1 MIKSDDV
8 LPLSWKFYIAIMA
21 VSCYDCEYLIK
32 ILEDQFLLVNG
43 DIDWLTQGLKSVD
56 PKLQRISK
64 LNEIMAYQA
73 WRLNEN
79 HIKELVK
86 GEEDGTLNWTVHQV
100 LKAGVILAYYHSL
113 CGFVYG

>member
-1 MIKSDDV
+1 
-8 LPLSWKFYIAIMA
+8 MA

-79 HIKELVK
+79 HIKELIK
-86 GEEDGTLNWTVHQV
+86 GEEDGTLNWTVH
-100 LKAGVILAYYHSL
+100 
-113 CGFVYG
+113 